1 VVAPA
6 VVVVIAAAIAVGLVL
21 HGSSGAGPYKL
32 SALQRQ
38 ENVARGQVAA
48 WVAQQVSRTS
58 KIACDQPTCSA
69 LAGRGFPARNLT
81 VLRPTS
87 QYPYGCALVLQTAYV
102 RSLFGQALGNDV
114 APVVVATFGKGG
126 AQIAVRVIAPHGV
139 AAYQKSLAT
148 DLANRKVIGAD
159 LMASSQIA
167 EPAQA
172 RAQMSAGLVDTR
184 LMVAITV
191 LAADHPVDIV
201 DFGNLGPGATA
212 GVPLR
217 YADLAEQD
225 AAAHM
230 SNPAYLEWM
239 RSAVNSLPA
248 NFRALRVQTVHEDGG
263 IAVLRVEYSAPS
275 PLGVFAPA
283 GGNPG

>member
-38 ENVARGQVAA
+38 ENVARGQVAG
-48 WVAQQVSRTS
+48 WVAQQVSTTS

-81 VLRPTS
+81 VLSSTS

-139 AAYQKSLAT
+139 AAYQKSLAA
-148 DLANRKVIGAD
+148 DLANRKQVGAD
-159 LMASSQIA
+159 LIASSQIA
-167 EPAQA
+167 ASPSA
-172 RAQMSAGLVDTR
+172 RAQLSAGLVDTR
-184 LMVAITV
+184 LMIGIVG
-191 LAADHPVDIV
+191 LATDDHPVSIV
-201 DFGNLGPGATA
+201 SFGNLGSGASA

-230 SNPAYLEWM
+230 SSPAYVQWL
-239 RSAVNSLPA
+239 RSAANGLPA
-248 NFRALRVQTVHEDGG
+248 AFRPIRVENVQEGAGVT
-263 IAVLRVEYSAPS
+263 VLRLEYSAPS
-275 PLGVFAPA
+275 PLGVLMPP
-283 GGNPG
+283 GG

>member
-38 ENVARGQVAA
+38 ENVARGQAAA

-87 QYPYGCALVLQTAYV
+87 PYPQGCALVLQTAYV
-102 RSLFGQALGNDV
+102 RSLFGQALGNDI

-126 AQIAVRVIAPHGV
+126 AQIAVRVIAPHGA
-139 AAYQKSLAT
+139 AAYQQALAA
-148 DLANRKVIGAD
+148 DLAIRKQAGAAI
-159 LMASSQIA
+159 ASSPQVTA
-167 EPAQA
+167 SAA
-172 RAQMSAGLVDTR
+172 VKAQMSAGLVDTR
-184 LMVAITV
+184 LMVAITA
-191 LAADHPVDIV
+191 LAPDHPIDIV
-201 DFGNLGPGATA
+201 ALGNLGPGASSA
-212 GVPLR
+212 VPLR
-217 YADLAEQD
+217 YADLAENGT
-225 AAAHM
+225 AAHM
-230 SNPAYLEWM
+230 NNLAYVGWM
-239 RSAVNSLPA
+239 RSVISALPPA
-248 NFRALRVQTVHEDGG
+248 FRALRTETMQEHGV
-263 IAVLRVEYSAPS
+263 AVLRIEYSAPS
-275 PLGVFAPA
+275 PLGVLGPT
-283 GGNPG
+283 G

>member
-6 VVVVIAAAIAVGLVL
+6 VVVVIAAAVAVGLVL

-32 SALQRQ
+32 SALQRE
-38 ENVARGQVAA
+38 ENVARDQVAG
-48 WVAQQVSRTS
+48 WVAQQVSPTS

-81 VLRPTS
+81 VLSSTS
-87 QYPYGCALVLQTAYV
+87 LYPVGCALVLQTAYV

-126 AQIAVRVIAPHGV
+126 AQIAVRVIAPHGA
-139 AAYQKSLAT
+139 AAYQQALAT
-148 DLANRKVIGAD
+148 DLADRKQAGAA
-159 LMASSQIA
+159 LVTSSQIA
-167 EPAQA
+167 ASAEAK
-172 RAQMSAGLVDTR
+172 AQMSAGLVDGR
-184 LMVAITV
+184 LTIAITA
-191 LAADHPVDIV
+191 LASGHPVDII
-201 DFGNLGPGATA
+201 DFGNLGPGASA

-230 SNPAYLEWM
+230 SSPAYLQWM
-239 RSAVNSLPA
+239 KSVINSLPTSYRPL
-248 NFRALRVQTVHEDGG
+248 RAQTVRESGG
-263 IAVLRVEYSAPS
+263 VDVLRVEYSAPS